1 MKRRSFPDSDVSR
14 FFHSSSGASRFT
26 NDASLIGDVSQTTSA
41 AFLSIR
47 EEGIQEDSMDTASL
61 LNGLRFVDSF
71 FPSGGYAFSSGL
83 EAAVQGGAVQNGE
96 ELSRYVVETLTTGMG
111 EREAVVV
118 GLAHEAYLSGS
129 LGIAFKA
136 DHDLEAMQLGRESRT
151 ASRQMGRQ
159 VIRLAAD
166 QLASHPVI
174 ETYLAAVEADRTPG
188 HLAVAIGLTLATA
201 GWSKEDTIAAFL
213 YQTAT
218 GFVAAAMKL
227 MPLGQREGQRLL
239 ESWLE
244 VIERVS
250 HKAAHENVLQS
261 WSPIQDI
268 YAMRHSRL
276 ESRLFRS

>member
-1 MKRRSFPDSDVSR
+1 MN
-14 FFHSSSGASRFT
+14 T
-26 NDASLIGDVSQTTSA
+26 L
-41 AFLSIR
+41 
-47 EEGIQEDSMDTASL
+47 SL

-83 EAAVQGGAVQNGE
+83 EAAVQGGAVRNAE
-96 ELSRYVVETLTTGMG
+96 DLSRYVVELLTIGIG
-111 EREAVVV
+111 ERDAVAV
-118 GLAHEAYLSGS
+118 GLAHDAYVSGS
-129 LGIAFKA
+129 LEIAFNV
-136 DHDLEAMQLGRESRT
+136 DQELEAMKLGRESRA

-159 VIRLAAD
+159 IIRLAAA
-166 QLASHPVI
+166 QHTRQPLI
-174 ETYLAAVEADRTPG
+174 EDYLAAVEAEQTPG
-188 HLAVAIGLTLATA
+188 HLAVSLGLTLAAA

-213 YQTAT
+213 YQVAT

-227 MPLGQREGQRLL
+227 LPIGQREGQKLL
-239 ESWLE
+239 ESWLD

-250 HKAAHENVLQS
+250 RNASHQQVLQS